1 MTEKGGTV
9 KRVLGIVAMVGCV
22 WLVFDAPRALAG
34 NPVEPGRATLE
45 KLLQAVAVNDYES
58 FVADGIEAF
67 KATLTKETLA
77 GVSAHLAPR
86 LKQGYECSYLGFLKQ
101 HGFQVLLWKLTYK
114 DGGDDTLV
122 KLVLKNGKVAG
133 FWLQ

>member
-1 MTEKGGTV
+1 MKARKIFSMVT
-9 KRVLGIVAMVGCV
+9 VLGCL
-22 WLVFDAPRALAG
+22 WLAIAVPRAFAG
-34 NPVEPGRATLE
+34 NPAEPGRATLE
-45 KLLQAVAVNDYES
+45 KLLRAVEANDFES

-67 KATLTKETLA
+67 KATLTKETLD

-86 LKQGYECSYLGFLKQ
+86 LKKGYECSYLGFLKQ
-101 HGFQVLLWKLTYK
+101 HGFQVLLWKLTYN

-122 KLVLKNGKVAG
+122 KLVLKDGKVAG